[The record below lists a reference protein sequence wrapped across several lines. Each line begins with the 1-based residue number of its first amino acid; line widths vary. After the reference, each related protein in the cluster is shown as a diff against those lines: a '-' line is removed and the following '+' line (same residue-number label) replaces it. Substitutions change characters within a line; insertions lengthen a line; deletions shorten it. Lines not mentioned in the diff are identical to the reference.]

1 MIREIV
7 WRKMQAQEEL
17 GFCQSSKIGTVKEE
31 LLSSKRKSKIGKVE
45 KVKSQLL
52 SSVQFSHL
60 VMSNSLWP
68 DGLQHIRLP
77 SPSPNPEASS
87 NSSIELVIASDHLIL
102 CRLLLQLPSIFPSMR
117 VFSNGSVLHIRWA
130 KYWRLSFSIS
140 PSNEYSGLFFCRIHW
155 FDLLA
160 VKGTGLIHLQS
171 KY

>member
-60 VMSNSLWP
+60 VMSNSL
-68 DGLQHIRLP
+68 
-77 SPSPNPEASS
+77 
-87 NSSIELVIASDHLIL
+87 
-102 CRLLLQLPSIFPSMR
+102 
-117 VFSNGSVLHIRWA
+117 
-130 KYWRLSFSIS
+130 
-140 PSNEYSGLFFCRIHW
+140 
-155 FDLLA
+155 
-160 VKGTGLIHLQS
+160 
-171 KY
+171 